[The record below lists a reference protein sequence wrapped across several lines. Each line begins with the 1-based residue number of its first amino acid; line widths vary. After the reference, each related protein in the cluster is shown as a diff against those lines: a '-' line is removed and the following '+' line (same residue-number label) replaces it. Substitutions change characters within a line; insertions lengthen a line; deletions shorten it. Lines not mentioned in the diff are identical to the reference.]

1 MDSCE
6 VLQELAREV
15 RQGTLQILAA
25 AQTAWL
31 TWTPPHTSNHILWHA
46 GHALWLQ
53 DVMCVQPLSGSSEL
67 PAGWS
72 ERFGMNSYP
81 ASTSVWP
88 DRADVEQLLEAQL
101 QRMLRLLGQ
110 VSPGQLSQPA
120 PNLGGRRNLAGW
132 IIHGLHDEAKH
143 SGEMYLLWKM
153 CRLQQERA
161 GKKG

>member
-1 MDSCE
+1 MDSSE
-6 VLQELAREV
+6 MLQELAREV

-31 TWTPPHTSNHILWHA
+31 TWTPSHSANHILWHA

-53 DVMCVQPLSGSSEL
+53 DVMCVQPLSGQSEL
-67 PAGWS
+67 PARWS

-101 QRMLRLLGQ
+101 QRMLKLLAD
-110 VSPGQLSQPA
+110 VSPSQLSQPA
-120 PNLGGRRNLAGW
+120 RNLDGRGPAV
-132 IIHGLHDEAKH
+132 
-143 SGEMYLLWKM
+143 
-153 CRLQQERA
+153 
-161 GKKG
+161 